1 MSGARYMTTM
11 QKVFWVV
18 ALSALPVA
26 GYFFSHDWL
35 PGQFL
40 AVLLLVYVI
49 VGLYDLRFSPHTLNR
64 LYPVAA
70 YFRYAL
76 EFIRPEIRQ
85 YVIAGDTEE
94 LPFSREQ
101 RDLVYRR
108 AKGLDDTQPFGTEH
122 DITSTGWLGA
132 AHSIAPTTVREE
144 TKRVTIG
151 AENCSRAYSA
161 SRLNC
166 SAMSFGALSANAIT
180 AINKAAKAGDF
191 YHNTGEGGLSPYH
204 RQGGDIV
211 WQIGTGYFG
220 CRNSDGSFD
229 PAAFSATAS
238 LEAVKMIEI
247 KISQGAKPSH
257 GGVLPAAKVSEEI
270 ARIRLVDMGEDVL
283 SPPGHREFSTPRELL
298 DFVVRLRELS
308 DGKPVGFK
316 LCIGRK
322 YEFLAI
328 CKAMLATGITPD
340 FITVDGAEG
349 GTGAAPVEFS
359 NRLGVPCLE
368 ATNFVHNCLVG
379 TGLREKT
386 RVISSGK
393 TATGFDIVT
402 KLAIGADMVNA
413 ARTMMLSL
421 GCIQSQSCNTNKC
434 PTGIATQDPV
444 RGKALDVESRYPRVA
459 SFQQRTLHSAFEMI
473 GAMGLDDPDKLFP
486 HLIWRRGADG
496 INQHFDEVFPLL
508 ETNALLEGNIPQT
521 WQQDWELASAESFA
535 PDPDAL
541 RKVLPAHQLTG
552 LQG

>member
-1 MSGARYMTTM
+1 VTFM
-11 QKVFWVV
+11 QKFFWITALFAFPAAVYFANNVWAPGHIISVV
-18 ALSALPVA
+18 LGS
-26 GYFFSHDWL
+26 
-35 PGQFL
+35 
-40 AVLLLVYVI
+40 YVV
-49 VGLYDLRFSPHTLNR
+49 VGLYDLWFSPHTLNR

-70 YFRYAL
+70 YIRYGL

-85 YVIAGDTEE
+85 YFIAGDTEE

-122 DITSTGWLGA
+122 DITSNGWLGA
-132 AHSIAPTTVREE
+132 AHSIAPTTVRDE
-144 TKRVTIG
+144 TKRVVIG
-151 AENCSRAYSA
+151 SEGCTQPYSA
-161 SRLNC
+161 ARLNC
-166 SAMSFGALSANAIT
+166 SGMSFGALSANAIT
-180 AINKAAKAGDF
+180 AINKAAKLANF
-191 YHNTGEGGLSPYH
+191 YHNTGEGGLSPYN

-220 CRNSDGSFD
+220 CRNGDGSFN
-229 PAAFSATAS
+229 PEAFKQTAN
-238 LEAVKMIEI
+238 LEQVKMIEI

-257 GGVLPAAKVSEEI
+257 GGVLPAAKVSQEI
-270 ARIRLVDMGEDVL
+270 ARIRLVDMGKDVI
-283 SPPGHREFSTPRELL
+283 SPPGHREFNTPGGLL

-308 DGKPVGFK
+308 GGKPVGFK

-328 CKAMLATGITPD
+328 CKAMRATGITPD

-379 TGLREKT
+379 TGLRDKI

-393 TATGFDIVT
+393 TATGFEIVT
-402 KLAIGADMVNA
+402 KLAIGADVVNA
-413 ARTMMLSL
+413 ARTIMLSL

-444 RGKALDVESRYPRVA
+444 RGKALDVESRHPRVA
-459 SFQQRTLHSAFEMI
+459 RFQQRTLHSALEII

-496 INQHFDEVFPLL
+496 LNQHFDDVFPMLPA
-508 ETNALLEGNIPQT
+508 NALLGEQIPEN
-521 WQQDWELASAESFA
+521 WVQDWNLSSAESFA
-535 PDPDAL
+535 PDPETLQQAL
-541 RKVLPAHQLTG
+541 IAK
-552 LQG
+552 